1 MNTAVVSAIVKPDG
15 VFTIKPAPFIK
26 TGTKEI
32 TFLMGWVVLKIW
44 RKFYNKEVCKIL
56 SILW

>member
-26 TGTKEI
+26 TDTKRMSYN
-32 TFLMGWVVLKIW
+32 THQ
-44 RKFYNKEVCKIL
+44 RKLHF
-56 SILW
+56 